1 MSNPTVRLADT
12 PDGPGRSA
20 ASLVASLAAR
30 FAALYATS
38 GADAIASLTAG
49 FAALGR
55 EVGMSAEGTRLRQAL
70 ASGRAGANG
79 NLLWSRLRLAE
90 WTSGIYPSPVLDQLR
105 NDVALLLA
113 EDLDRVLA
121 TLPIPSSPFGAEAF
135 AELPPVEF
143 LDVLL
148 GLWAFSRELT
158 RAVETLAAP
167 SLASG
172 RVVTGAPPDPSISG
186 SILR

>member
-12 PDGPGRSA
+12 PDGPGRSS
-20 ASLVASLAAR
+20 ASLVASLIAR
-30 FAALYATS
+30 FAALYASS
-38 GADAIASLTAG
+38 GSDTIASLTAG
-49 FAALGR
+49 LAALGR
-55 EVGMSAEGTRLRQAL
+55 EVSTSAEGMRLRQAL

-79 NLLWSRLRLAE
+79 NLLWSKLRLAE
-90 WTSGIYPSPVLDQLR
+90 WTSGIFPSPVLDQLR

-121 TLPIPSSPFGAEAF
+121 TLPIPSSPVGAEAF
-135 AELPPVEF
+135 AEPPPVEF

-148 GLWAFSRELT
+148 GLWAFSGELT
-158 RAVETLAAP
+158 RAVEALAAP
-167 SLASG
+167 SLSAG
-172 RVVTGAPPDPSISG
+172 RVITAAPGTNISG